1 MVRTVVAGL
10 DGSHESRA
18 AAEWAAREAT
28 LRGLP
33 LKIVHVWEPMP
44 EFLAQAHLLGT
55 ETEAHWRERIPREA
69 ADGIRLRHPGLTVTM
84 EQIPGRAGEV
94 LPEAAEDADLLV
106 LGSRAL
112 SGVGG
117 FLVGSVGHAVVAHT
131 EVPVVLVRAGEQADD
146 ERERDPVGHPSAATR
161 FRSVVAGIDIT
172 NSADSADSADVVLA
186 FAFEEADRRATDLEV
201 VHSWSPPPYSV
212 YALVA
217 DPERRDGM
225 ARQQAA
231 RLTDVLSPWRR
242 KFPAVEVI
250 AHSRVGS
257 AADHLGA
264 AALRASLVVVG
275 RRIRRHALG
284 THIGPVTHAV
294 LHHAPVPV
302 AVVAHD

>member
-44 EFLAQAHLLGT
+44 EPLAQAHLLGT

-69 ADGIRLRHPGLTVTM
+69 TDDIRLRHPGLAVTM

-94 LPEAAEDADLLV
+94 LPEAAADADLLV

-117 FLVGSVGHAVVAHT
+117 VLVGSVGHAVVAHT

-146 ERERDPVGHPSAATR
+146 EHERDPVGHPSAATR

-172 NSADSADSADVVLA
+172 NSADSADAVLA

-212 YALVA
+212 YAPAA
-217 DPERRDGM
+217 DPERRDGT

-231 RLTDVLSPWRR
+231 RLTDILSPWRR
-242 KFPAVEVI
+242 KWPAVEVI
-250 AHSRVGS
+250 AHTRVGN

>member
-69 ADGIRLRHPGLTVTM
+69 ADGIRLRHPGLAVTM

-146 ERERDPVGHPSAATR
+146 EHERDPVGHPSAATR

-172 NSADSADSADVVLA
+172 NSADSADSADAVLA

-201 VHSWSPPPYSV
+201 VHSWSPPPCSA
-212 YALVA
+212 YALAA
-217 DPERRDGM
+217 DPERRDGT

-250 AHSRVGS
+250 ARSRVGS

-264 AALRASLVVVG
+264 AALRASLLVVG

-302 AVVAHD
+302 AVVAHA